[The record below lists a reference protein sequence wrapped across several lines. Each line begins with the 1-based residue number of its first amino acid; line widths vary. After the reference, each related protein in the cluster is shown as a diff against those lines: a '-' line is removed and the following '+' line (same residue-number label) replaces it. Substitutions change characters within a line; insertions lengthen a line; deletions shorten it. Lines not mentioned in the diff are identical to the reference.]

1 MEMIEILSPH
11 NTSLTWNWL
20 TLKSRQAWLLHM
32 MPMYS
37 FLYSK
42 NSEICFSHVKVLYI
56 LKIQTISRKTIIY
69 AFNLPLKLLNL

>member
-32 MPMYS
+32 MLMYS

-56 LKIQTISRKTIIY
+56 LQYRLVQEKQLY
-69 AFNLPLKLLNL
+69 MLLTYP